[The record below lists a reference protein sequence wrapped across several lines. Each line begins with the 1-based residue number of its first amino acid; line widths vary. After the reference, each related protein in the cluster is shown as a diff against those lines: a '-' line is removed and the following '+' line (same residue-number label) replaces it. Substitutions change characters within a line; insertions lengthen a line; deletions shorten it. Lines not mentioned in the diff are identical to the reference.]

1 MVELGIVGVW
11 PLCGSC
17 VCVYVEADAERR
29 RRAPAPTQS
38 LAQVWDPPFNSSR

>member
-29 RRAPAPTQS
+29 RRDGLQCEEVRIV
-38 LAQVWDPPFNSSR
+38 LRMIQ